1 MIAKLLRT
9 FLNAIQPGDGP
20 EDVNAKDVESWQRIA
35 AAENELEA
43 QIWLD
48 ILKSHDVPA
57 YVQRHRR
64 PFRRQRHDQDSRP
77 LQPATLGTN
86 TGCPACQGAPGNGPK
101 QRIAALVPAPE
112 LSKRKHLRLKAA
124 D

>member
-57 YVQRHRR
+57 YVQ
-64 PFRRQRHDQDSRP
+64 
-77 LQPATLGTN
+77 GTD
-86 TGCPACQGAPGNGPK
+86 
-101 QRIAALVPAPE
+101 ALSGVRGTTKIPAPFSLQLWAQTRDALSVRE
-112 LSKRKHLRLKAA
+112 LLGMGQSNESPH
-124 D
+124 